1 MYSPFLFFLSPIG
14 QLNGLQLE
22 QAFSSGEQKC
32 TLMLF
37 ELNFTTSI
45 LNITEILLSLLFDTP
60 CYVISSLWETIYTC
74 LFCTMSCQLQVH
86 FTSSNW
92 FRPNMFQINMTAF
105 FHVKRFYLSWKLTW
119 AFLKACFCRLSVC
132 PSVCKHLECS
142 SSSLEPLSQILPN

>member
-105 FHVKRFYLSWKLTW
+105 FSCEALLPE
-119 AFLKACFCRLSVC
+119 LKANVSFFKGMFLSTVCLSVC
-132 PSVCKHLECS
+132 L
-142 SSSLEPLSQILPN
+142 